1 MNDRLGHVNTP
12 LFLLLLTLYSVAFIF
27 MCAYFVQL
35 LDFIVLSEFGL
46 SAFVPNLVGKSL
58 LNVFHLGKEKVMKD
72 YHFWWRP

>member
-12 LFLLLLTLYSVAFIF
+12 LFLLLLTLYSVAFIS
-27 MCAYFVQL
+27 MCAYFVQ
-35 LDFIVLSEFGL
+35 FSEFGL